1 VSDPIGGR
9 AILWPVLALVALTF
23 VVSLVM
29 YRRRIA
35 EMRAKR
41 IRPQAVATA
50 AMMSAKLEDVGAA
63 DNYRNLFEAP
73 VLFYVA
79 ALAAFALQAVTPL
92 LLALAWLYVA
102 CRVVHSIIHCT
113 TNRVLHRFRV
123 FLASHAVLFAL
134 WLVVAWSVA
143 GGRD

>member
-1 VSDPIGGR
+1 MNPR

-35 EMRAKR
+35 EMRSKR

-50 AMMSAKLEDVGAA
+50 AMMSATLEDVGAA
-63 DNYRNLFEAP
+63 DNYRNLFETP

-113 TNRVLHRFRV
+113 TNRVMHRFRA

-143 GGRD
+143 GGRE